1 MAGLASELDA
11 AGRAGC
17 AVEWTD
23 AVPLPFTTAGGVCWQ
38 NQAQLHAS
46 AYLASLVEEAVARGV
61 RIFDETPATG
71 VDKAGAGGH
80 PYLVHTSR
88 FDVRAKDV
96 FVAAS
101 VPVNNRVLLHTKITA
116 YRSHAIALDLSGL
129 ESGRSDPSTGSGSSR
144 ATSRDEDLPPQVT
157 GLFWDSDSPY
167 HYTRSQEVAGRGY
180 LIVGGEDHRTGVEAD
195 TDRHFD
201 ALATYAEGHFA
212 AQAIRYRWS
221 GQIIEP
227 IDGLPFIGLNAGS
240 GHVYVATGY
249 SGNGMTFGT
258 LAGMIVTDLVLGRD
272 NPYVALYDATRVKPL
287 AAARAVG
294 KSEDLLHRLST
305 WAQVV
310 HVDTGCPRGGRLQA
324 ARSTAS
330 ATPFPPPRH
339 SVAIPRVA
347 LRRCMA

>member
-46 AYLASLVEEAVARGV
+46 AYLASLVDEAVARGV

-71 VDKAGAGGH
+71 VDEAGAGGH
-80 PYLVHTSR
+80 PCLVQTSR

-129 ESGRSDPSTGSGSSR
+129 ESGRS
-144 ATSRDEDLPPQVT
+144 EDLPPQVT

-167 HYTRSQEVAGRGY
+167 HYTRSHEVAGRRY

-227 IDGLPFIGLNAGS
+227 VDDLPFIGLNAGS
-240 GHVYVATGY
+240 SHVYVATGY
-249 SGNGMTFGT
+249 SGNGMIFGT
-258 LAGMIVTDLVLGRD
+258 LAGMIVTDLV
-272 NPYVALYDATRVKPL
+272 
-287 AAARAVG
+287 G
-294 KSEDLLHRLST
+294 KSEDLPHRCR

-310 HVDTGCPRGGRLQA
+310 HVGTGRPRGGRLQA

-339 SVAIPRVA
+339 SVAIPRVT